1 MEVINSEKKK
11 TIITAA
17 ATQREEKYYLRFS
30 SYGKLVRITT
40 WIKRFLT
47 NLKKTKDQR
56 ITGDLQ
62 FEEIKIAK
70 RVLLKQVQMDAFNNE
85 EDKRLSRFQIV
96 KDSDGILRL
105 KTKLFLKDDHKDFHL
120 PIILLSNH
128 PVVKALIIYKHV
140 QLGHAG
146 RFNAKPI
153 SVSEGLLPQDRVR
166 DAAVFEIIRL
176 DLAGPLI
183 LKNGE
188 KNWILILTCA
198 VYRAIHLE
206 LLTSVSTESF
216 LLGLRRFIA
225 RRGRPSVIYSD
236 NGTNFKGAYRLYQKV
251 NLEKLKNVEELNP
264 ISWKFIRPQVPWW
277 GDDVEDL
284 EPLTPAMF
292 LQDIREVDVPELDQ
306 IDENKLNKRLVYRNR
321 IQNDLR
327 KRFRV
332 EYLGQLRETRNI
344 KGENTLS
351 EGDIVL
357 VGDDHTKRL
366 NWNLGKILKV
376 YPGKYKKVRVAQVK
390 TKFGSFLRPVQKLY
404 LLEVMEK
411 NKSSVH
417 SNNSPLFSDANEG
430 SHLPIN
436 IDQELSKPQRA
447 ATSSMQPCSSISNGG
462 AGLEPRTETSGHQQA
477 ETSSMQPCSSVSDG
491 EAGVEPRLET
501 LELPDVLI
509 SDGELQLPGP
519 RRSRYGRLLKPRK
532 GLNNYCRVFYF
543 KNSKLNVGSVAN
555 GANELVV

>member
-1 MEVINSEKKK
+1 MNLSLQVFCDASK
-11 TIITAA
+11 
-17 ATQREEKYYLRFS
+17 S
-30 SYGKLVRITT
+30 SYARRDI
-40 WIKRFLT
+40 
-47 NLKKTKDQR
+47 
-56 ITGDLQ
+56 
-62 FEEIKIAK
+62 
-70 RVLLKQVQMDAFNNE
+70 
-85 EDKRLSRFQIV
+85 RLA
-96 KDSDGILRL
+96 
-105 KTKLFLKDDHKDFHL
+105 
-120 PIILLSNH
+120 IILPSNY

-146 RFNAKPI
+146 VQMLMYILRESYWILKGRKTIKEVIKTCIVCKRFNAKPI
-153 SVSEGLLPQDRVR
+153 SRYQKNSY
-166 DAAVFEIIRL
+166 
-176 DLAGPLI
+176 
-183 LKNGE
+183 LKTG
-188 KNWILILTCA
+188 
-198 VYRAIHLE
+198 AIHLE

-216 LLGLRRFIA
+216 SLGLRRFIA

-236 NGTNFKGAYRLYQKV
+236 NGTNSKGDYRFYQKV
-251 NLEKLKNVEELNP
+251 NLEKLKNVVELNP
-264 ISWKFIRPQVPWW
+264 ISWKFIPPRVPWW
-277 GDDVEDL
+277 GGFWERLIGLVKRTLRKTPGKTSLNHEEMYMVLCDCESLINSRPLTYVTDDVEDL

-292 LQDIREVDVPELDQ
+292 LQDIREVGVPELDL

-344 KGENTLS
+344 KGENILS

-366 NWNLGKILKV
+366 NWNLGKILKL
-376 YPGKYKKVRVAQVK
+376 YPGKDKKVRVAQVK
-390 TKFGSFLRPVQKLY
+390 TKFGSFLRPVKKLY

-417 SNNSPLFSDANEG
+417 PTNSPLFSDANEG

-436 IDQELSKPQRA
+436 IDHELSKAQRA

-462 AGLEPRTETSGHQQA
+462 AELEPRAETSGHQKA
-477 ETSSMQPCSSVSDG
+477 ETSSMQPCSNVSDG

-509 SDGELQLPGP
+509 SDGELQQPGP
-519 RRSRYGRLLKPRK
+519 QRSRYGRLLKPRK
-532 GLNNYCRVFYF
+532 GLNDSC
-543 KNSKLNVGSVAN
+543 
-555 GANELVV
+555 